1 MRRPERFA
9 EALKEEIAEVVG
21 FELDDPRLETTTV
34 TEVVVSEDLRDAKV
48 FVLVHG
54 SDEDINKALKALG
67 SASTFV
73 RQQVAMNLSLRY
85 APHLHFVRDTAEE
98 NASRIN
104 AILSDLTLKGEI
116 KEEESDEGQVTSD
129 EG

>member
-48 FVLVHG
+48 YVLIHG
-54 SDEDINKALKALG
+54 SDEDIDKALKALA

-116 KEEESDEGQVTSD
+116 KEDDSDSS
-129 EG
+129 

>member
-116 KEEESDEGQVTSD
+116 KEEESDEGRVTSD